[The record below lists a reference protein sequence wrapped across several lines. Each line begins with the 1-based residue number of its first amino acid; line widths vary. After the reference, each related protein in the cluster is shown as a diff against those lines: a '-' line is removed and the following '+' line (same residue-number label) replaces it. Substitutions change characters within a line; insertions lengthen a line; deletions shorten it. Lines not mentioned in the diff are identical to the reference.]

1 MIYNASV
8 GWNEWF
14 MQGVYWVASKSK
26 DPKTRIGAILV
37 KDNRIISTGFNGLPQ
52 GVLDK
57 PDRLERPLKYL
68 YVSHAERNALYSA
81 ARHGI
86 VTENSVLY
94 TNALPCTD
102 CMKGLIQS
110 GIKNIYIHKQFE
122 DECGKI
128 TRIEWEKHKS
138 ISMQMCK
145 EADIQLHEI
154 NIKLG
159 IETLLDGKII
169 TV

>member
-1 MIYNASV
+1 MITNI

-37 KDNRIISTGFNGLPQ
+37 KDNRIISTGYNGLPQ

-68 YVSHAERNALYSA
+68 FISHAERNALYSA
-81 ARHGI
+81 AKYGI
-86 VTENSVLY
+86 TTEDSVLY

-102 CMKGLIQS
+102 CMKGVIQS
-110 GIKNIYIHKQFE
+110 VQGSALVYK
-122 DECGKI
+122 
-128 TRIEWEKHKS
+128 
-138 ISMQMCK
+138 
-145 EADIQLHEI
+145 
-154 NIKLG
+154 
-159 IETLLDGKII
+159 TLSSVLMPYLAAE
-169 TV
+169 

>member
-1 MIYNASV
+1 MITNI

-37 KDNRIISTGFNGLPQ
+37 KDNRIISTGYNGLPQ

-68 YVSHAERNALYSA
+68 FISHAERNALYSA
-81 ARHGI
+81 AKYGI
-86 VTENSVLY
+86 STEGSVLY

-102 CMKGLIQS
+102 CMKGVIQS
-110 GIKNIYIHKQFE
+110 GIKCIYIHKQFE
-122 DECGKI
+122 DACSKI
-128 TRIEWEKHKS
+128 TRPEWEKHKNVS
-138 ISMQMCK
+138 LQMCK

-154 NIKLG
+154 NIKLDT
-159 IETLLDGKII
+159 ETLLDGELI